1 MFQGEKIMPFSA
13 IPHSTSGVNLGDLI
27 SEVSLKD
34 AGEKSAVLVDNT
46 RGSTDVLLEF
56 WDNPVDSN
64 SLRIPPYSSMILS
77 IPKRSSPASFVR
89 VKRPSGSVSAYV
101 YITQGFGF

>member
-13 IPHSTSGVNLGDLI
+13 IPHSTTGVDLGGSI
-27 SEVSLKD
+27 SEIALTNVGD
-34 AGEKSAVLVDNT
+34 KSVVLVDNT

-64 SLRIPPYSSMILS
+64 SLRIPPYSSMIIS
-77 IPKRSSPASFVR
+77 IPNRASPASFVR
-89 VKRPSGSVSAYV
+89 VKRPNGSVSAYV